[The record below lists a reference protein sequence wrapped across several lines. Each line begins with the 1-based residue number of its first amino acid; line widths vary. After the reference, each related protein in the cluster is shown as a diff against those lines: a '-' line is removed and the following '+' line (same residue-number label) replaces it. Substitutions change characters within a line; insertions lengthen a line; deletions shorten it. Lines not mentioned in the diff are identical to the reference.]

1 MRGAINRC
9 AKVRHWLAALS
20 LFFVAQWS
28 AAASDEDLGLEEAIS
43 RTLAHNPGLVAFGY
57 QVQAQQGRVTQSQIK
72 PGPKLGLEV
81 ENVLGTGGR
90 SGIKGTETT
99 LSLGWVL
106 ERGKRRHYM
115 EAARSGVSALEAQ
128 AEIGRLD
135 AVASTARLFL
145 DNLEFQERYKISQ
158 EAIGMAEQ
166 TVATVKRRVESGR
179 APAADRVRAEA
190 ELAKVRLVAADMEHD
205 LSNARHRLATQWAQV
220 HPDFRQVTGNW
231 RQLPTPDS
239 VAALL
244 ELVDGAPDVST
255 YMSQQRLREAELRL
269 AEIQSR
275 PDWLVSAGIR
285 RLEQADDYAF
295 SVGIMIP
302 LKAKDRNR
310 GRVAEAQAN
319 LAMVDAQRAATRL
332 QVEAQLFAI
341 HHELQHSLY
350 RAKTLR
356 DELLPRLQEAAA
368 QTRQGYEAGRYS
380 YFELQQLESELLLT
394 RTGLVE
400 ASIDARRLLIE
411 IERLTGTVVP
421 SAVQ

>member
-1 MRGAINRC
+1 MTGAINRC
-9 AKVRHWLAALS
+9 AKVRHWLAALG

-28 AAASDEDLGLEEAIS
+28 AAASGEDLGLEEAIK
-43 RTLAHNPGLVAFGY
+43 RTLAHNPVLVAFGY
-57 QVQAQQGRVTQSQIK
+57 QVQARQGRVTQSQIK
-72 PGPKLGLEV
+72 PGPELGLEV

-106 ERGKRRHYM
+106 ERGKRRHYI

-158 EAIGMAEQ
+158 EAISMAEQ

-239 VAALL
+239 VAALV

-295 SVGIMIP
+295 SVGITIP

-411 IERLTGTVVP
+411 IERLTGTVMP

>member
-28 AAASDEDLGLEEAIS
+28 AAASDEDLGLEEAIK
-43 RTLAHNPGLVAFGY
+43 RTLAHNPVLVAFGY
-57 QVQAQQGRVTQSQIK
+57 QVQARQGRVTQSQIK

-106 ERGKRRHYM
+106 ERGKRRHYI

-128 AEIGRLD
+128 VEIGRLD

-269 AEIQSR
+269 AQIQSR

-295 SVGIMIP
+295 SVGITIP

-411 IERLTGTVVP
+411 IERLTGAVMP

>member
-28 AAASDEDLGLEEAIS
+28 AAASDEDLGLEEAIK
-43 RTLAHNPGLVAFGY
+43 RTLAHNPVLVAFGY
-57 QVQAQQGRVTQSQIK
+57 QVQARQGRVTQSQIK

-128 AEIGRLD
+128 VEIGRLD

-295 SVGIMIP
+295 SVGITIP

-411 IERLTGTVVP
+411 IERLTGAVMP

>member
-28 AAASDEDLGLEEAIS
+28 AAASDEDLGLEEAIK
-43 RTLAHNPGLVAFGY
+43 RTLAHNPVLVAFGY
-57 QVQAQQGRVTQSQIK
+57 QVQARQGRVTQSQIK

-106 ERGKRRHYM
+106 ERGKRRHYI

-295 SVGIMIP
+295 SVGITIP

-411 IERLTGTVVP
+411 IERLTGAVMP

>member
-9 AKVRHWLAALS
+9 AKVRHGLTALS
-20 LFFVAQWS
+20 LFLAAQWS
-28 AAASDEDLGLEEAIS
+28 AAATNEDLGLEEAIS

-57 QVQAQQGRVTQSQIK
+57 QVQAQQGRVTQSQVK
-72 PGPKLGLEV
+72 PGPEFGLEV
-81 ENVLGTGGR
+81 ENVLGTGDR

-106 ERGKRRHYM
+106 ERGKRRHYI
-115 EAARSGVSALEAQ
+115 EAARAGVLTLQAQ

-135 AVASTARLFL
+135 AVALTARLFL

-158 EAIGMAEQ
+158 EAAAMAEQ

-179 APAADRVRAEA
+179 APAADRARAEA
-190 ELAKVRLVAADMEHD
+190 ELAQVRLVASDMEHD
-205 LSNARHRLATQWAQV
+205 LTNARHRLATQWAQV
-220 HPDFRQVTGNW
+220 QPDFRQVTGNW

-239 VAALL
+239 FAALL
-244 ELVDGAPDVST
+244 ELVDGSPDVST

-269 AEIQSR
+269 AEIQAR

-285 RLEQADDYAF
+285 RLEQADDFAF
-295 SVGIMIP
+295 SVGITIP

-319 LAMVDAQRAATRL
+319 LAMVGAQRAATRL

-341 HHELQHSLY
+341 YHELEHSLY

-356 DELLPRLQEAAA
+356 DEVLPRLQEAAA

-400 ASIDARRLLIE
+400 AAIDARRLLIE
-411 IERLTGTVVP
+411 IERLTGAVMP

>member
-9 AKVRHWLAALS
+9 AKVRHWLTALS

-28 AAASDEDLGLEEAIS
+28 AAASDEDLGLEEAIK
-43 RTLAHNPGLVAFGY
+43 RTLAHNPVLVAFGY
-57 QVQAQQGRVTQSQIK
+57 QVQARQGRVTQSQIK

-128 AEIGRLD
+128 VEIGRLD

-295 SVGIMIP
+295 SVGITIP

-411 IERLTGTVVP
+411 IERLTGAVMP

>member
-1 MRGAINRC
+1 MSYVITRRAN
-9 AKVRHWLAALS
+9 APYWLTAFS
-20 LFFVAQWS
+20 LFFFAQWS
-28 AAASDEDLGLEEAIS
+28 AAASNGDLGLEEAIS
-43 RTLAHNPGLVAFGY
+43 RTLARNPDLVAFGY

-72 PGPKLGLEV
+72 PGPEFGLEV

-99 LSLGWVL
+99 LSLGWAL
-106 ERGKRRHYM
+106 ERGKRRHYI
-115 EAARSGVSALEAQ
+115 EAARAGVSALQAQ

-135 AVASTARLFL
+135 AVALTARLFL
-145 DNLEFQERYKISQ
+145 DNLEFQERYKMSR
-158 EAIGMAEQ
+158 EAAAMAEQ
-166 TVATVKRRVESGR
+166 TVATVRRRVESGR

-190 ELAKVRLVAADMEHD
+190 QLATVRLAASDMEHD

-231 RQLPTPDS
+231 RQLPTPGS
-239 VAALL
+239 FAALL
-244 ELVDGAPDVST
+244 ELVDGSPDVST
-255 YMSQQRLREAELRL
+255 YMSQQRLRQADLRL

-285 RLEQADDYAF
+285 RLEQTDDYAF
-295 SVGIMIP
+295 SVGITIP

-319 LAMVDAQRAATRL
+319 LAMVGAQRAATRL

-341 HHELQHSLY
+341 YHELEHSLY

-356 DELLPRLQEAAA
+356 DEVLPRLQEAAA

-400 ASIDARRLLIE
+400 AAIDARRLLFE
-411 IERLTGTVVP
+411 IERLTGAVMPT
-421 SAVQ
+421 AVQ